1 MKLRVVPVVVSVVVS
16 AVLLF
21 GGWFAYQQWA
31 VENPFQQK
39 VSQLEGVKSVQT
51 SITPK
56 QVEVKL
62 DLAPDTDFAGLVR
75 QIETDG
81 KKWIGDRELKLS
93 VKEQDSEKLE
103 QIWQEA
109 LFPIAQAMENKQ
121 YTEITEALTKLES
134 SQSGIS
140 ARADMDEKNVYITLT
155 DGQASKFIILPRT
168 AQAMGVWPN
177 A

>member
-1 MKLRVVPVVVSVVVS
+1 MKLRVVPVVASVVVS

-31 VENPFQQK
+31 VENPFQHK
-39 VSQLEGVKSVQT
+39 VSQMEGVKSVQT
-51 SITPK
+51 SITPN
-56 QVEVKL
+56 QVELNL

-81 KKWIGDRELKLS
+81 KKLLGSRELKLTI
-93 VKEQDSEKLE
+93 KDQQSEKLE
-103 QIWQEA
+103 QVWQKA

-121 YTEITEALTKLES
+121 YTEITAALEQLES
-134 SQSGIS
+134 TESGIS
-140 ARADMDEKNVYITLT
+140 AKADMDEKNVYITLT
-155 DGQASKFIILPRT
+155 DGQVSKFIILPRT
-168 AQAMGVWPN
+168 AQAIGVWPN